1 MVTLHEVITFLVSM
15 QISISSLQTHN
26 VNRCGRSRHLARK
39 LSLRRKRSSPNVF
52 EMAATETITSIILI
66 KLIRVSLGTVRHP
79 RRFKIVV
86 IDIQITLKQML
97 RDFIG
102 IRVNR
107 AKKSGMVNIT
117 SSVNSRERSGKIG
130 RAVQQECRDRSRMPS
145 TAIFTLSLHDALP
158 ICIILIKLI
167 RVSLGTV
174 RHPRR
179 FKIVVIDIQITLKQ
193 MLRDFIGIRVNRAKK
208 SGMVNITSSVNSRE
222 RSGINTILHELNP
235 LFTINVTMRDIK
247 SKNVYS
253 RVNSKATTQWR
264 KTESA
269 NGVHLEGVA
278 SDNRSS

>member
-107 AKKSGMVNIT
+107 AKTSGMVNIT
-117 SSVNSRERSGKIG
+117 SSVNSW
-130 RAVQQECRDRSRMPS
+130 D
-145 TAIFTLSLHDALP
+145 
-158 ICIILIKLI
+158 
-167 RVSLGTV
+167 
-174 RHPRR
+174 
-179 FKIVVIDIQITLKQ
+179 
-193 MLRDFIGIRVNRAKK
+193 
-208 SGMVNITSSVNSRE
+208 
-222 RSGINTILHELNP
+222 RSGINRLLHELNP
-235 LFTINVTMRDIK
+235 LLSINVTMTDIN

-253 RVNSKATTQWR
+253 RVNTKATTQWR

-269 NGVHLEGVA
+269 NGAHLEGVA
-278 SDNRSS
+278 RDNRSRRNGDKTTNLTSKDDKKGKDRRHALAATSNIRHKRSSSNGPNPRQLKSLTTYIPKTSAFTLAFSTSQRLRTTRASARTFFTFRHYITPSARNF

>member
-107 AKKSGMVNIT
+107 AKKSGM
-117 SSVNSRERSGKIG
+117 
-130 RAVQQECRDRSRMPS
+130 A
-145 TAIFTLSLHDALP
+145 
-158 ICIILIKLI
+158 
-167 RVSLGTV
+167 
-174 RHPRR
+174 
-179 FKIVVIDIQITLKQ
+179 
-193 MLRDFIGIRVNRAKK
+193 
-208 SGMVNITSSVNSRE
+208 NITSSVNSRE
-222 RSGINTILHELNP
+222 RSGINTTGYIDQAAFLG
-235 LFTINVTMRDIK
+235 TDRK
-247 SKNVYS
+247 SG
-253 RVNSKATTQWR
+253 
-264 KTESA
+264 SA
-269 NGVHLEGVA
+269 GMPRPISYAVFCLKKKKRTCIRALICH
-278 SDNRSS
+278 

>member
-1 MVTLHEVITFLVSM
+1 MGVTIYSF
-15 QISISSLQTHN
+15 
-26 VNRCGRSRHLARK
+26 R
-39 LSLRRKRSSPNVF
+39 
-52 EMAATETITSIILI
+52 MAILI
-66 KLIRVSLGTVRHP
+66 YLTSLFIFF
-79 RRFKIVV
+79 FK
-86 IDIQITLKQML
+86 QKTAYE
-97 RDFIG
+97 IG
-102 IRVNR
+102 LGIP
-107 AKKSGMVNIT
+107 A
-117 SSVNSRERSGKIG
+117 EPLFRS
-130 RAVQQECRDRSRMPS
+130 
-145 TAIFTLSLHDALP
+145 
-158 ICIILIKLI
+158 
-167 RVSLGTV
+167 
-174 RHPRR
+174 HPRR

>member
-66 KLIRVSLGTVRHP
+66 KFIRLSRVRLGTVR
-79 RRFKIVV
+79 
-86 IDIQITLKQML
+86 D
-97 RDFIG
+97 
-102 IRVNR
+102 
-107 AKKSGMVNIT
+107 
-117 SSVNSRERSGKIG
+117 
-130 RAVQQECRDRSRMPS
+130 
-145 TAIFTLSLHDALP
+145 
-158 ICIILIKLI
+158 
-167 RVSLGTV
+167 
-174 RHPRR
+174 PRR

-235 LFTINVTMRDIK
+235 LFTINVTMRDI
-247 SKNVYS
+247 
-253 RVNSKATTQWR
+253 
-264 KTESA
+264 
-269 NGVHLEGVA
+269 
-278 SDNRSS
+278 